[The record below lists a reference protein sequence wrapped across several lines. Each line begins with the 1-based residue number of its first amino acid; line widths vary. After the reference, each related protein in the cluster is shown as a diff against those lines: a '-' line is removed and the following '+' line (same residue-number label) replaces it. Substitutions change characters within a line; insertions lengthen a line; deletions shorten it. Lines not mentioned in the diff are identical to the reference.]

1 MEVIYQGN
9 VALDGSTRIISNIG
23 TLVINTIIINN
34 PISNYVFTLNRYMT
48 ASGISQVLLY
58 TFELNAEETLRDTQT
73 YTLNLNNFIE
83 LISDVPGTTF
93 YISATEI
100 Q

>member
-9 VALDGSTRIISNIG
+9 VALDGSTRIICNSD

-58 TFELNAEETLRDTQT
+58 NFELNAEETLRDTQT

-83 LISDVPGTTF
+83 LLSDVPGTTF
-93 YISATEI
+93 YVSATEI
-100 Q
+100 

>member
-9 VALDGSTRIISNIG
+9 VALDGSTRIIGNTG

-48 ASGISQVLLY
+48 TSGISQVLLY

-83 LISDVPGTTF
+83 LLSDVPGTTF

-100 Q
+100 